1 MCGWTVPVTTD
12 RKAEIAANLAAV
24 EERLSAA
31 CAAAGRRRNDVTL
44 IAVTKTFPAS
54 DVRILADLG
63 VRHVGENRDQD
74 AAPKAEACADLDLT
88 WHFVGALQTNK
99 AKSVATYADW
109 VHSVDRD
116 RLVGALGKAAVRAG
130 RTLRCL
136 IEVRLGEGEE
146 RAGAEPADVPRLA
159 DLVASTEGLT
169 LGGVMGIAPLD
180 APPDPAFASL
190 AEVAGRVRRDHPDA
204 VAISA
209 GMSGDLESAVRYGA
223 THVRIGT
230 ALLGIRPPN
239 R

>member
-1 MCGWTVPVTTD
+1 MGD

-31 CAAAGRRRNDVTL
+31 CDAAGRAREDVTL

-63 VRHVGENRDQD
+63 VRQIGENRDQD

-99 AKSVATYADW
+99 ARSVARYADW

-116 RLVGALGKAAVRAG
+116 RLVAALGKAAQHAG

-146 RAGAEPADVPRLA
+146 RAGAEAVDVPRLA

-169 LGGVMGIAPLD
+169 LGGVMGIAPLGD
-180 APPDPAFASL
+180 SPDPAFASL
-190 AEVAGRVRRDHPDA
+190 AEAAERLRADHPGATA
-204 VAISA
+204 VSA
-209 GMSGDLESAVRYGA
+209 GMSADLESAVRYGA

>member
-1 MCGWTVPVTTD
+1 MSLSMGD

-24 EERLSAA
+24 EERLTAA
-31 CAAAGRRRNDVTL
+31 CTAAGRSRDDVTL

-63 VRHVGENRDQD
+63 VRQVGENRDQD
-74 AAPKAEACADLDLT
+74 AAPKAQACADLDLT

-99 AKSVATYADW
+99 ARSVAGYAHW

-116 RLVGALGKAAVRAG
+116 RLVAALGKAAVRAD

-136 IEVRLGEGEE
+136 VEVRLGEGEE

-159 DLVASTEGLT
+159 DLVASTEGLS
-169 LGGVMGIAPLD
+169 LAGVMGIAPLSG
-180 APPDPAFASL
+180 PPDPAFASL
-190 AEVAGRVRRDHPDA
+190 ADVAERVCRDHPDA
-204 VAISA
+204 TAISA
-209 GMSGDLESAVRYGA
+209 GMSADLESAVRYGA

-230 ALLGIRPPN
+230 ALLGIRPST

>member
-1 MCGWTVPVTTD
+1 MSELTD
-12 RKAEIAANLAAV
+12 RTAGIAANLAAV
-24 EERLSAA
+24 EERLAAA
-31 CAAAGRRRNDVTL
+31 CGAAGRPRDDVTL

-63 VRHVGENRDQD
+63 VRQVGENRDQD
-74 AAPKAEACADLDLT
+74 AAPKAQACADLALT

-99 AKSVATYADW
+99 ARSVAGYADW

-116 RLVGALGKAAVRAG
+116 RLVTALGKAAHRAG

-159 DLVASTEGLT
+159 ELVASSDGLT
-169 LGGVMGIAPLD
+169 LGGVMGIAPLSGS
-180 APPDPAFASL
+180 PDPAFASL
-190 AEVAGRVRRDHPDA
+190 AEVAERLRRDHPDA
-204 VAISA
+204 SAVSA
-209 GMSGDLESAVRYGA
+209 GMSADLESAVRYGA

>member
-1 MCGWTVPVTTD
+1 MSD

-31 CAAAGRRRNDVTL
+31 CAAAGRARDDVTL
-44 IAVTKTFPAS
+44 VAVTKTFPAS

-63 VRHVGENRDQD
+63 VRHIGENRDQD

-88 WHFVGALQTNK
+88 WHFVGAVQTNK
-99 AKSVATYADW
+99 ARSVARYADW

-116 RLVGALGKAAVRAG
+116 RLVAALGKAAHRAG

-136 IEVRLGEGEE
+136 IEVRLGAGEE
-146 RAGAEPADVPRLA
+146 RAGTEPADVPRLA
-159 DLVASTEGLT
+159 GLVASTDGLT
-169 LGGVMGIAPLD
+169 LGGVMGIAPLGGS
-180 APPDPAFASL
+180 PDPAFASL
-190 AEVAGRVRRDHPDA
+190 AEVAERLRDEHPGA
-204 VAISA
+204 TAISA
-209 GMSGDLESAVRYGA
+209 GMSADLESAVRHGA

-230 ALLGIRPPN
+230 ALLGIRPST